1 MTQTNTTQTTNDMT
15 NIPAAAC
22 KRCGGWTSFGGMSQ
36 HRDSETPVM
45 GRTGCTCFKAAK
57 HTNDMTNIPA
67 AACKRCGGWTS
78 FGGCSQHFESK
89 TPVLGRTGCNYCK

>member
-1 MTQTNTTQTTNDMT
+1 MTQTNTTQT
-15 NIPAAAC
+15 
-22 KRCGGWTSFGGMSQ
+22 
-36 HRDSETPVM
+36 
-45 GRTGCTCFKAAK
+45 
-57 HTNDMTNIPA
+57 TNDMTNIPA